1 LPVLPL
7 WTWLRAGR
15 RRGSAIDHVARG
27 RRRVDQEIQL
37 TLLSERLSAVFLLL
51 LPPHGQTDDTIRY
64 EMLF

>member
-7 WTWLRAGR
+7 WTWLRAGG

-27 RRRVDQEIQL
+27 RRGVDQEIQL

-51 LPPHGQTDDTIRY
+51 LPHGQTDDTIRY